1 MSKITTLQY
10 SPTVDGDILED
21 SGCGYDPNAYT
32 RDTTSTTSGVSY
44 NMEGEATWHIRR
56 AFWDFT
62 SISIPNR
69 AKVVG
74 VRLILEITS
83 ASANT
88 VQFRALGDLSTNY
101 TDANLFSAIIT
112 GNALVQSTPSAV
124 GEVTINLGGVAQSIL
139 NRQKTWFS
147 IGAHFI
153 SSPDTPARWATQEH
167 ATAAYRPILEID
179 YAYVDNV
186 QAPGGNA

>member
-10 SPTVDGDILED
+10 SPAVDGDILED
-21 SGCGYDPNAYT
+21 SGCGYDPSVYT
-32 RDTTSTTSGVSY
+32 RDTTSTTNGVSY
-44 NMEGEATWHIRR
+44 SLEGEVTWHIRR

-62 SISIPNR
+62 SISIPDR

-74 VRLILEITS
+74 VRLILEVTS
-83 ASANT
+83 ANNNA
-88 VQFRALGDLSTNY
+88 VQFRALADLSTNY
-101 TDANLFSAIIT
+101 TDANLFTAIIT
-112 GNALVQSTPSAV
+112 GNALVQSTPSAA

-147 IGAHFI
+147 IGVHFVG
-153 SSPDTPARWATQEH
+153 SPDTPARWATQEH

-179 YAYVDNV
+179 YAYIDNV
-186 QAPGGNA
+186 QAP